1 MSDYNSQE
9 RNITAIPK
17 NIEIAFITADFNK
30 EFTSEME
37 KISEAYLQENYFKNI
52 SKFYVPGAF
61 EIPAMLE
68 RILSNKRFD
77 LIYCFGVVIRW
88 WTTHYEM
95 VANESARG
103 IMNVSLRHATP
114 VINAILT
121 CENEQ
126 QVKERINTNTTISG
140 LNLLS
145 EVLKHNL
152 W

>member
-1 MSDYNSQE
+1 MSDYNIE
-9 RNITAIPK
+9 PRNITAIPK

-30 EFTSEME
+30 EYTSEME
-37 KISEAYLQENYFKNI
+37 QVAEDYLHKNYFKNI

-68 RILSNKRFD
+68 RILKDKKFD

-88 WTTHYEM
+88 GTTHYDM
-95 VANESARG
+95 VAWESARG
-103 IMNVSLRHATP
+103 ITDVSLKYKTP
-114 VINAILT
+114 IINAILT
-121 CENEQ
+121 CENQ
-126 QVKERINTNTTISG
+126 TQVEERINTNTTVSG

>member
-1 MSDYNSQE
+1 MSDYNIE
-9 RNITAIPK
+9 PRNITAIPK

-37 KISEAYLQENYFKNI
+37 KVSEDYLTENYFKNI

-61 EIPAMLE
+61 EIPAMLK
-68 RILSNKRFD
+68 RILENKKFD
-77 LIYCFGVVIRW
+77 LIYCFGVIIRW
-88 WTTHYEM
+88 ETTHYEM
-95 VANESARG
+95 VANESARW
-103 IMNVSLRHATP
+103 ITDVILKYPTP
-114 VINAILT
+114 VINGILT
-121 CENEQ
+121 CENQQ
-126 QVKERINTNTTISG
+126 QVEARINTHTTISG

>member
-1 MSDYNSQE
+1 MSDYNIE
-9 RNITAIPK
+9 PRNITAIPK

-37 KISEAYLQENYFKNI
+37 KVSEDYLTENYFKNI
-52 SKFYVPGAF
+52 TKFYVPGAF

-68 RILSNKRFD
+68 RVLANKKFD
-77 LIYCFGVVIRW
+77 LVYCFGVVIRW
-88 WTTHYEM
+88 ATTHYEM
-95 VANESARG
+95 VANESARW
-103 IMNVSLRHATP
+103 ITDVTLKYPTP
-114 VINAILT
+114 VINSILT
-121 CENEQ
+121 CENEE
-126 QVKERINTNTTISG
+126 QVKERINRNTTISG

>member
-1 MSDYNSQE
+1 MSDYNIE
-9 RNITAIPK
+9 TRNITAIPK

-37 KISEAYLQENYFKNI
+37 KVSEDYLTENFFKNI

-68 RILSNKRFD
+68 RILDNKNFD
-77 LIYCFGVVIRW
+77 LIYCFGVVIRGA
-88 WTTHYEM
+88 TTHYEM
-95 VANESARG
+95 VANESARW
-103 IMNVSLRHATP
+103 ITDVTLRYKTP
-114 VINAILT
+114 VINSILT
-121 CENEQ
+121 CENED

-145 EVLKHNL
+145 EILKHNL

>member
-1 MSDYNSQE
+1 MSDYNIE
-9 RNITAIPK
+9 PRNITAIPK

-37 KISEAYLQENYFKNI
+37 QISEDYLTENYFKNI

-61 EIPAMLE
+61 EIPAMLK
-68 RILSNKRFD
+68 RILNNKRFD
-77 LIYCFGVVIRW
+77 LIYCFGVVVRW
-88 WTTHYEM
+88 ETTHYEM

-103 IMNVSLRHATP
+103 IMDASLGHPTP

-121 CENEQ
+121 CENDT
-126 QVKERINTNTTISG
+126 QVKERLNTNTTISG